1 MTNTLLME
9 FDLPAPTRLID
20 LSPGDAGPRVGPGPI
35 PAACVPVCPADA
47 SHEGGLCDWIANA
60 MPGAAIEYHQGFLLV
75 DRSETASELPTK
87 ERSRLHA
94 IARRAWIA
102 CELGLV
108 HLFSMKVAEAAYR
121 YIAVRSATALPPPE
135 IRNRLRSL
143 RFVPAP
149 RNSH

>member
-9 FDLPAPTRLID
+9 YDLPAPTRLID
-20 LSPGDAGPRVGPGPI
+20 LSPETPGLAWDPDKFPQRVSLY
-35 PAACVPVCPADA
+35 VPPMPLT
-47 SHEGGLCDWIANA
+47 EGGLCDWIANA